1 MVEMKDVEVRCRRC
15 KWLCG
20 EMDDHLARP
29 VGDSAPSA
37 RKHFLE
43 RQRNAGRALPLEML
57 TNMLA

>member
-29 VGDSAPSA
+29 VGDNAPSA

-43 RQRNAGRALPLEML
+43 RQRNAGRALPP
-57 TNMLA
+57 